1 MAFCNKC
8 GATIGAGTR
17 FCNQCGTPILAS
29 TLPGPATGTTIPV
42 LPVQAPPAPGSN
54 SALKVVLIIVGIV
67 AVLGILGLASA
78 GFVAWRIAHHTRV
91 HQDGD
96 NVKVETP
103 FGNVESTKDPE
114 EVANNLGVDLYP
126 GAEIRKNGANSA
138 SFGGFHTVSLTADTD
153 DPVDRV
159 SAFYKSKFPNAM
171 VTTSDSGHCTI
182 VSNDHKNIVTIVIES
197 AGDKTKI
204 QISNVHK
211 GSGSDSSS
219 N

>member
-29 TLPGPATGTTIPV
+29 TIPGPATGTTIPTA
-42 LPVQAPPAPGSN
+42 PVQVSPTQGSN

-67 AVLGILGLASA
+67 AVLGVLGLASA

-91 HQDGD
+91 HQEGD

-103 FGNVESTKDPE
+103 FGNVETTKDPD
-114 EVANNLGVDLYP
+114 EVAGNLGVDLYP
-126 GAEIRKNGANSA
+126 GAEIRKNGAAST
-138 SFGGFHTVSLTADTD
+138 SFGPIHTVAVTADTD

-182 VSNDHKNIVTIVIES
+182 VSNDHKNIVTINIEA

-204 QISNVHK
+204 QISTVHK
-211 GSGSDSSS
+211 GSSDSSS

>member
-29 TLPGPATGTTIPV
+29 TLPGPATGTTIPAP
-42 LPVQAPPAPGSN
+42 PVQAPPTQGSN
-54 SALKVVLIIVGIV
+54 SGLKVVLIIVGIV

-91 HQDGD
+91 HQEGD

-182 VSNDHKNIVTIVIES
+182 VSNDHKNIVTIVIEA

-211 GSGSDSSS
+211 GGSSDSSS

>member
-8 GATIGAGTR
+8 GTTIVTGTR
-17 FCNQCGTPILAS
+17 FCNQCGAPILAS
-29 TLPGPATGTTIPV
+29 TLPGPMAGSTV
-42 LPVQAPPAPGSN
+42 PPAPIQTPPAQGGN
-54 SALKVVLIIVGIV
+54 NALKVVLIIVGIV
-67 AVLGILGLASA
+67 AVLGVLGLASA

-103 FGNVESTKDPE
+103 FGNVETTKDPE
-114 EVANNLGVDLYP
+114 IAANNLGVDLYP
-126 GAEIRKNGANSA
+126 GAEIRKNGAASA
-138 SFGGFHTVSLTADTD
+138 SFGGFHTVSVTADTD

-159 SAFYKSKFPNAM
+159 TSFYKSKFPNAM

-182 VSNDHKNIVTIVIES
+182 VSNDHKNIVTIVIEA

-211 GSGSDSSS
+211 GSSDSSS